1 MFDAAN
7 ILGNIKKYF
16 ESKLAFY
23 YETIKTTNLGLYT
36 YYILNWYVKVSEKAK
51 KQYKHLYDNNPII
64 KSGIDNFVYGTRYV
78 FAISNNQK
86 IEPITSNWICS
97 SLLLSRDPNK
107 FVGDAFYYKDTYD
120 FLKPMTEPADL
131 YNECFVETTNAMNNI
146 VSSNSEGMVTLKV
159 ENKYA
164 NQVFLKPR
172 PVTMSAVLPLV
183 PSPHF
188 FLSIKYTHPL
198 MKTSIYIDL
207 DKGYYNVNNEILS
220 PLFIKRYLEHQPLNY
235 HFDLDYVVEILD
247 NNVQTVELRS
257 SQYVLLGNSE
267 YVVVTQE

>member
-1 MFDAAN
+1 
-7 ILGNIKKYF
+7 
-16 ESKLAFY
+16 
-23 YETIKTTNLGLYT
+23 
-36 YYILNWYVKVSEKAK
+36 
-51 KQYKHLYDNNPII
+51 
-64 KSGIDNFVYGTRYV
+64 
-78 FAISNNQK
+78 
-86 IEPITSNWICS
+86 
-97 SLLLSRDPNK
+97 
-107 FVGDAFYYKDTYD
+107 
-120 FLKPMTEPADL
+120 
-131 YNECFVETTNAMNNI
+131 